1 MDTND
6 LIRALQADTGSRRVS
21 LSSTWGI
28 AAAIAALCA
37 AAAFFILIGPR
48 PDIAEAA
55 GTVRFLFKFV
65 VTVALATGAFALVT
79 RMSRP
84 GARLKGALAL
94 VALAPALL
102 AIAVGIE
109 FFAIPADQWS
119 QRWIGSNSMV
129 CLTFIPLIGIAPLAV
144 FVAVLRYGAPTRPGA
159 AGAVAGLLAGG
170 IAAAF
175 YAAHCPD
182 DSPFFVATWYPLA
195 IALLT
200 ACGFVLGR
208 LFCRW

>member
-6 LIRALQADTGSRRVS
+6 LIRALQADTGSRSVS
-21 LSSTWGI
+21 LSNTWGI

-65 VTVALATGAFALVT
+65 VTVVLATGAFVLVT

-84 GARLKGALAL
+84 GTRLKGALVL
-94 VALAPALL
+94 IALAPALL
-102 AIAVGIE
+102 AIAVGLE

-182 DSPFFVATWYPLA
+182 DSPLFVATWYTIAVFGLTLLGAIGARLA
-195 IALLT
+195 
-200 ACGFVLGR
+200 V
-208 LFCRW
+208 RW